1 MATRRLFVVAL
12 LSALA
17 ILMSTISPAT
27 ANVAR
32 PDGGPGPDDPAEA
45 CERLQRGR
53 GRGVDQ
59 VEIVGAT
66 DALPEYCRVV
76 GTLSKTIN
84 YEVRMPTV
92 TWNGK
97 FYMTGCGGFCGNVDA
112 DACNGALARGYAIA
126 ATDTGHAASPIDGSW
141 GLDNRRAEVDWAYRA
156 VHRVAVNTKQLIR
169 SYYGE
174 RPAYSYFS
182 GCSGGGREA
191 LVSAQRFPN
200 DFDGIIAGAPANR
213 QAFLAG
219 VSQTWIERAQFDEAG
234 NRIFGT
240 DKLALIGAA
249 VYGQCDGIDGLADG
263 QIDDPR
269 NCGFDPADLLC
280 PAGATGPD
288 CLTADEVAAVAKIYD
303 SPRDS
308 DGNALYPGGLPAGSE
323 ELWSFLSVGFGDDLS
338 IGGSF
343 AQEYHRYLAYP
354 RDPGESFSIFDFD
367 FDDDVDELVRLSRL
381 YNATSPNLRRFEASG
396 GKLMIYHGYADPLIT
411 PYGTIAY
418 YDDVVDRMG
427 GRERT
432 QDFARLFMLPGMSHC
447 GGGPGPSV
455 VDFLT
460 PLENW
465 VEDGIAPDEVIA
477 SRFAADGTVD
487 RTRPIFPYPL
497 VARYDG
503 TGSTDDAANFTAATP

>member
-1 MATRRLFVVAL
+1 MT
-12 LSALA
+12 S
-17 ILMSTISPAT
+17 SISPAS
-27 ANVAR
+27 ANSAR
-32 PDGGPGPDDPAEA
+32 ADGGQGTDEPAET
-45 CERLQRGR
+45 CQQLQSGRRG
-53 GRGVDQ
+53 GVDQ

-66 DALPEYCRVV
+66 AELPEYCRVV

-84 YEVRMPTV
+84 YEVRMPT
-92 TWNGK
+92 TAWNGK

-112 DACNGALARGYAIA
+112 DACNGALARGYAVA
-126 ATDTGHAASPIDGSW
+126 ATDTGHTASPIDGSW
-141 GLDNRRAEVDWAYRA
+141 GLDDRRAEVNWAFRA
-156 VHRVAVNTKQLIR
+156 VHRVAVNTKVLIR
-169 SYYGE
+169 AYYGA
-174 RPAYSYFS
+174 PPSYSYFS

-219 VSQTWIERAQFDEAG
+219 VSQTWIERAQFDESG

-240 DKLALIGAA
+240 DKLGLIGAA
-249 VYGQCDGIDGLADG
+249 VYGQCDGVDGLVDG

-269 NCGFDPADLLC
+269 TCDFEPADLLC
-280 PAGATGPD
+280 LAGVTGSD
-288 CLTADEVAAVAKIYD
+288 CLTAEEVGAVEKIYD

-308 DGNALYPGGLPAGSE
+308 DGSALYPGGLPAGSE
-323 ELWSFLSVGFGDDLS
+323 ELWAFLSVGFGDDLS

-367 FDDDVDELVRLSRL
+367 FDTDVVDLVPLSRL
-381 YNATSPNLRRFEASG
+381 YNATSPNLGRFEANG
-396 GKLMIYHGYADPLIT
+396 GKLMLYHGYADPLIT
-411 PYGTIAY
+411 PFGTIAY
-418 YDDVVDRMG
+418 YDSVVDRMG
-427 GRERT
+427 GTERT

-465 VEDGIAPDEVIA
+465 VEHGIAPDQVIA
-477 SRFAADGTVD
+477 SRFAGDGTVD
-487 RTRPIFPYPL
+487 RTRPVFPYPL

-503 TGSTDDAANFTAATP
+503 TGSTDDATNFVAVMP

>member
-1 MATRRLFVVAL
+1 MAMRRVIVVSLLFAIGVVMSGVPPA
-12 LSALA
+12 SASPTEA
-17 ILMSTISPAT
+17 ASGSTI
-27 ANVAR
+27 
-32 PDGGPGPDDPAEA
+32 DDPTAA
-45 CERLQRGR
+45 CEELQRGR
-53 GRGVDQ
+53 RGGIDQ
-59 VEIVGAT
+59 VEIIGA
-66 DALPEYCRVV
+66 AGELPEYCRVV
-76 GTLSKTIN
+76 GTLGKTIN
-84 YEVRMPTV
+84 YEVRMPT
-92 TWNGK
+92 TAWNGK
-97 FYMTGCGGFCGNVDA
+97 FYMTGCGGFCGNVDI
-112 DACNGALARGYAIA
+112 DACNGALARGYAVA
-126 ATDTGHAASPIDGSW
+126 ATDTGHTASPVDGSW
-141 GLDNRRAEVDWAYRA
+141 GFNDRRAEVNWAFRA

-174 RPAYSYFS
+174 RPSYSYFS

-191 LVSAQRFPN
+191 LMSAQRFPN

-240 DKLALIGAA
+240 EKLALIGAA
-249 VYGQCDGIDGLADG
+249 VYDQCDGIDGLVDG

-269 NCGFDPADLLC
+269 NCGFEPAELLC
-280 PAGATGPD
+280 PAGATGDD
-288 CLTADEVAAVAKIYD
+288 CLSAEEVEAVEKIYD

-323 ELWSFLSVGFGDDLS
+323 ELWAFLSVGSGDDLS

-343 AQEYHRYLAYP
+343 AQEYHRYLAYR

-367 FDDDVDELVRLSRL
+367 FDTGVRDLVPRSRL
-381 YNATSPNLRRFEASG
+381 FNATSPNLRRFEANG
-396 GKLMIYHGYADPLIT
+396 GKLMMYHGYADPLIT
-411 PYGTIAY
+411 PFGTIAY
-418 YDDVVDRMG
+418 YDDVVEGMG
-427 GRERT
+427 GEART

-460 PLENW
+460 PMENW
-465 VEDGIAPDEVIA
+465 VEQGVAPDQVVA

-487 RTRPIFPYPL
+487 RTRPVFPYPL

-503 TGSTDDAANFTAATP
+503 TGNTDDAANFAAATP